1 MPVPLGLAHRS
12 LRDAVRDELR
22 TRIVDGSLAAGS
34 RLVERQLADELGV
47 SRIPVREAL
56 RELASEGFVE
66 SRPRRGMVVRG
77 LSSED
82 VDELFDLRE
91 ALEVL
96 VCRRAAVRLDGPG
109 GEALQAVLDEAG
121 DALAAGDVD
130 AAVGANARFHAVLL
144 QVSRSPALQSVLDP
158 VNGRLQWLLRQH
170 PDPQVL
176 YEEHRAIA
184 DAVRAGDA
192 GRAAELA
199 GRHLR
204 TSRQQY
210 ERAARALGGPA

>member
-1 MPVPLGLAHRS
+1 MLMTMTPTETIAS
-12 LRDAVRDELR
+12 C
-22 TRIVDGSLAAGS
+22 TRIVDAPLRTRVTIAGVI
-34 RLVERQLADELGV
+34 R
-47 SRIPVREAL
+47 RITVLPM
-56 RELASEGFVE
+56 EGN
-66 SRPRRGMVVRG
+66 
-77 LSSED
+77 
-82 VDELFDLRE
+82 E

-109 GEALQAVLDEAG
+109 GEALRAVLDEAG

-144 QVSRSPALQSVLDP
+144 QVSRSPALQSVLEP

-184 DAVRAGDA
+184 EAVRVGDA
-192 GRAAELA
+192 ERAAELA

-210 ERAARALGGPA
+210 ERAARALVGPA

>member
-1 MPVPLGLAHRS
+1 
-12 LRDAVRDELR
+12 
-22 TRIVDGSLAAGS
+22 
-34 RLVERQLADELGV
+34 
-47 SRIPVREAL
+47 
-56 RELASEGFVE
+56 
-66 SRPRRGMVVRG
+66 MVVRG

-109 GEALQAVLDEAG
+109 GEAALQAVLDEAG
-121 DALAAGDVD
+121 DALAAGDVE
-130 AAVGANARFHAVLL
+130 AAVQANARFHAVLL
-144 QVSRSPALQSVLDP
+144 RVCRSPALQSVLEP

-170 PDPQVL
+170 PEPQVL

-184 DAVRAGDA
+184 DAVRGGDA
-192 GRAAELA
+192 NRAAELA

-210 ERAARALGGPA
+210 ERAARALVGGEGQA

>member
-1 MPVPLGLAHRS
+1 MRPLWNIAIGSSAPVARRRKS
-12 LRDAVRDELR
+12 W
-22 TRIVDGSLAAGS
+22 
-34 RLVERQLADELGV
+34 ADVV
-47 SRIPVREAL
+47 S
-56 RELASEGFVE
+56 
-66 SRPRRGMVVRG
+66 VVRG

-109 GEALQAVLDEAG
+109 GEALRAVLDEAG

-144 QVSRSPALQSVLDP
+144 QVSRSPALQSVLEP

-184 DAVRAGDA
+184 RG
-192 GRAAELA
+192 G
-199 GRHLR
+199 LR
-204 TSRQQY
+204 
-210 ERAARALGGPA
+210 